1 MSTPRI
7 SVVIPAFNAAGY
19 IAQALESVAAQDMA
33 ELEVIVVDDGSS
45 DGTAKVVAEGFPWVT
60 LLRKENGGAGSAR
73 NLGVAHAR
81 GSHVAFLDADDVWLP
96 GKLHAQWAYLQAD
109 PDCHFCCTAFEHWI
123 PEDGEAAWVHPRD
136 GADAL
141 DPERSGWVYHLLL
154 LDCFVWTST
163 VLVERH
169 LLAQV
174 GGFDESL
181 RLGQDYDL
189 WLRIARRSPV
199 HCLATPFARYRHHAR
214 SATARGAQAN
224 YGARLLENAVRRW
237 GVCSPD
243 GRCADPGAVRRRI
256 ADLHFAQG
264 YRHETGGR
272 RLWAWREY
280 LACLRHQPGRR
291 EAWLHL
297 LSAGLPRSVRQRLG
311 AILAR

>member
-1 MSTPRI
+1 MSTPWI

-19 IAQALESVAAQDMA
+19 IGQALESVATQEMA
-33 ELEVIVVDDGSS
+33 DLEVIVVDDGST
-45 DGTAKVVAEGFPWVT
+45 DGTAEVVAEGFPWVT

-81 GSHVAFLDADDVWLP
+81 GGHVAFLDADDVWLP
-96 GKLHAQWAYLQAD
+96 GKLQAQWSCLQGE
-109 PDCHFCCTAFEHWI
+109 PHCRFCCTAFEHWF
-123 PEDGEAAWVHPRD
+123 PEGGETDVAQPGTGEMV
-136 GADAL
+136 L

-163 VLVERH
+163 VLVERR
-169 LLAQV
+169 LLEQV

-189 WLRIARRSPV
+189 WLRISRQVPV
-199 HCLATPFARYRHHAR
+199 HFLATPFAHYRHHSR

-224 YGARLLENAVRRW
+224 YGARVLEDALRRW

-264 YRHETGGR
+264 YRHEAAGR

-280 LACLRHQPGRR
+280 LACLRHQAGRR

-297 LSAGLPRSVRQRLG
+297 VSTGLPRSVRQRLG
-311 AILAR
+311 VAIPR